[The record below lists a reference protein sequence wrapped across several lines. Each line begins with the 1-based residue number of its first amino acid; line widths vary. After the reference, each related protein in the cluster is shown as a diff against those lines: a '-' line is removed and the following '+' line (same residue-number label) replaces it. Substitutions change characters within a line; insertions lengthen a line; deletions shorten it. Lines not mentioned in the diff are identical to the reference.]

1 LDEFSVRIFFH
12 RRTFIACDCF
22 RQIDHLGSEDNGPT
36 PIGTM
41 NLKTRHMIGVIGLM
55 LVAFGLGLGFA
66 IIGFHLIQGTHLV
79 IK

>member
-1 LDEFSVRIFFH
+1 
-12 RRTFIACDCF
+12 
-22 RQIDHLGSEDNGPT
+22 
-36 PIGTM
+36 M

-55 LVAFGLGLGFA
+55 LVAFGLSLGFA